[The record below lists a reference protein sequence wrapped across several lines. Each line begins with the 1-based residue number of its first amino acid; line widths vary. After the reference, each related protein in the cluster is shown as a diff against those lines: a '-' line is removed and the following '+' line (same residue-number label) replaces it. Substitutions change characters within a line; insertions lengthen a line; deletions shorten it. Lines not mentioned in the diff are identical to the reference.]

1 MDSSILFAGVD
12 IGAGSGA
19 KIGIFDQ
26 YLVLLAETELAVEQ
40 YGLNA
45 GDLVSGVRTC
55 LSGMAEGLGAC
66 FADVAAAGVVGPGVY
81 LSDGTI
87 ARAVNLSFLDGVNM
101 KQLIEDKLGIPAG
114 CMNDADAG
122 ALAEWRYHR
131 TELVYWVLGGGWGG
145 AWVARD
151 GKIRNLPQR
160 WDGND
165 GSIHP
170 AAEPGYVLGLDKSW
184 LSSVFSGAGIS
195 FSDFERLSLLARG
208 EGTNVLLGP
217 DNDPATV
224 RAEAVVSGTG
234 RWLIMRLFAD
244 KGGTLA
250 AGLSCEDLEKLGKLS
265 SAPEVLDK
273 IKDRRMP
280 LLKQTDSL
288 FAEVFAEAAFKLLK
302 KLEEDGCPG
311 GAPVFLAGKPARAF
325 FSFGPYMSG
334 RLRAKGMMNGIFLSE
349 LQKKDLNPNL
359 AGAGFLAGRAW
370 KHKNNER

>member
-1 MDSSILFAGVD
+1 MRAGILLAGVD

-19 KIGIFDQ
+19 KIGIFDPN
-26 YLVLLAETELAVEQ
+26 LNLLGETELGVEQ
-40 YGLNA
+40 YGRSA
-45 GDLVSGVRTC
+45 EELVSGLWAC
-55 LSGMAEGLGAC
+55 LSEMTEGLA
-66 FADVAAAGVVGPGVY
+66 ADPSNIKAAGVVGPGVY

-101 KQLIEDKLGIPAG
+101 KQLIENKLGIPAG

-151 GKIRNLPQR
+151 GQIRNLPQR

-170 AAEPGYVLGLDKSW
+170 AAEPGYVLGLDKAW

-195 FSDFERLSLLARG
+195 FSDFERLSLLSRG
-208 EGTNVLLGP
+208 EGTNLLLGP

-224 RAEAVVSGTG
+224 RAEAIVSGTG
-234 RWLIMRLFAD
+234 RWLIMRLFAER
-244 KGGTLA
+244 GGILA
-250 AGLSCEDLEKLGKLS
+250 AGLSREDLEKLGQLS

-273 IKDRRMP
+273 VKDRHTP
-280 LLKQTDSL
+280 LLKRTDGL
-288 FAEVFAEAAFKLLK
+288 FAEVFAEAACKLLK

-311 GAPVFLAGKPARAF
+311 GAPIFLAGKPARAF

-334 RLRAKGMMNGIFLSE
+334 RLRAKGIMNSIFLSE

-359 AGAGFLAGRAW
+359 AGAAYLAGRAW
-370 KHKNNER
+370 KQKNNER